1 MRELKTL
8 VPYFRPYR
16 RIYATGLALVIVSNA
31 FSTLVPRFVQHGI
44 DAIAHQQEFALVLR
58 AVELLLGAALLSG
71 IARFGMRQY
80 LNSVSRRVEYDLR
93 NDLFAHLERQ
103 PAAFYDR
110 HPTGD
115 LMARAT
121 NDLLNI
127 RMVAGPALMYLVDTL
142 ARTLLVLPAM
152 LQISAPLTGYALLP
166 LLGLPFGM
174 IVFGRAIHARTEAI
188 QEHFATIT
196 SHVMENLS
204 GVRIVRAYRQEGAET
219 DAFGRLSEEYVRR
232 NLALVRA
239 YGAFQPMLMSL
250 GALGSVVVLLVG
262 GRLVIAHAMSL
273 GAFVAFGV
281 YLTMLVWP
289 MIALG
294 WVVNLVQRGAASM
307 GRVNAILHEAP
318 TITSPAEPAVLPPA
332 AGARALTFENVWF
345 RYPGAE
351 DRGWVLEDVSFTLA
365 AGESLG
371 VVGATGAGK
380 STLVDLVA
388 RTYDPDRGR
397 ILVDGVDI
405 RTLSLDDLRRTVS
418 HVPQETFLFS
428 ESVRE
433 NVLFGMPDDGRL
445 ERASEAA
452 QLTEA
457 LPSLPD
463 GYDTLLGERGVN
475 LSGGQKQRTAIA
487 RALAKDAPIFL
498 LDDALSA
505 VDASTEARILQA
517 LRSALVGKTTV
528 IVSHRLAAVRDAT
541 RIIVL
546 DQGRIVETGRHPDL
560 MRREGR
566 YWELVR
572 RQELEVELE
581 EEAKSEK

>member
-8 VPYFRPYR
+8 IPYFRPYR
-16 RIYATGLALVIVSNA
+16 RTYLAGLALVIVSNA
-31 FSTLVPRFVQHGI
+31 FSVLVPRYVQHGI
-44 DAIAHQQEFALVLR
+44 DAIALRQGYAIVLR
-58 AVELLLGAALLSG
+58 AVEFLLGAAFLSG
-71 IARFGMRQY
+71 VARFGMRQY

-93 NDLFAHLERQ
+93 NDVFAHLERQ
-103 PAAFYDR
+103 PAAFFDR

-121 NDLLNI
+121 NDLLNV
-127 RMVAGPALMYLVDTL
+127 RMVAGPALMYLVDTVTR
-142 ARTLLVLPAM
+142 AALLLPAM
-152 LQISAPLTGYALLP
+152 LQISPVLTGYALLP

-174 IVFGRAIHARTEAI
+174 ILFGRAIHARTEAI
-188 QEHFATIT
+188 QAHFATIT

-204 GVRIVRAYRQEGAET
+204 GVRIVRAYRQESAEE
-219 DAFGRLSEEYVRR
+219 AEFSRLSTEYVRR

-250 GALGSVVVLLVG
+250 GGLGAVIVLLVG
-262 GRLVIAHAMSL
+262 GRLVIAHAMSI

-307 GRVNAILHEAP
+307 GRVNMILHAEP
-318 TITSPAEPAVLPPA
+318 TITSPAAPATLPPA
-332 AGARALTFENVWF
+332 AGARALTFEHVWF

-351 DRGWVLEDVSFTLA
+351 DRGWVLQDISFTLA

-371 VVGATGAGK
+371 IVGATGAGK

-405 RTLSLDDLRRTVS
+405 RDLTLAELRRTVS

-428 ESVRE
+428 ESVRD

-505 VDASTEARILQA
+505 VDASTEARILKA
-517 LRSALVGKTTV
+517 LRSALIGRTTI

-546 DQGRIVETGRHPDL
+546 DRGTVVETGRHADL
-560 MRREGR
+560 IRREGR

-572 RQELEVELE
+572 RQELEGELE
-581 EEAKSEK
+581 GVREGT

>member
-1 MRELKTL
+1 MRELKKL

-16 RIYATGLALVIVSNA
+16 GIYAAGLALVAVSNY
-31 FSTLVPRFVQHGI
+31 FSVKIPRYVQHGI
-44 DAIAHQQEFALVLR
+44 DAIAGHLPFATVLT
-58 AVELLLGAALLSG
+58 AVELLLGVAFLSAL
-71 IARFGMRQY
+71 ARFGMRQY

-110 HPTGD
+110 HATGD

-121 NDLLNI
+121 NDLLNV

-142 ARTLLVLPAM
+142 IRTALLLPAM
-152 LQISAPLTGYALLP
+152 LQISPALTGYALLP
-166 LLGLPFGM
+166 LLGLPVGM
-174 IVFGRAIHARTEAI
+174 IVIGRAIHARTEAI
-188 QEHFATIT
+188 QEHFSTIT
-196 SHVMENLS
+196 THVLENLS
-204 GVRIVRAYRQEGAET
+204 GVRIVRAYRQEAAEES
-219 DAFGRLSEEYVRR
+219 AFSGLSAEYVRR

-239 YGAFQPMLMSL
+239 YGAFQPMLMGL
-250 GALGSVVVLLVG
+250 GGLAGVVVLLMG
-262 GRLVIAHAMSL
+262 GHLVITHAMSL

-281 YLTMLVWP
+281 YLNMLVWP

-307 GRVNAILHEAP
+307 GRINAILDQVPA
-318 TITSPAEPAVLPPA
+318 ITSPTSPAHLPA
-332 AGARALTFENVWF
+332 TAGARALTFENVWF

-351 DRGWVLEDVSFTLA
+351 DRGWVLEEISFTLA

-371 VVGATGAGK
+371 VVGATGSGK
-380 STLVDLVA
+380 SSLVDLVA

-405 RTLSLDDLRRTVS
+405 RTLSLDELRRTVS

-428 ESVRE
+428 ESVRD

-445 ERASEAA
+445 ERSAEAA

-505 VDASTEARILQA
+505 VDANTEARILQA

-528 IVSHRLAAVRDAT
+528 IVSHRSAAVRDAT

-546 DQGRIVETGRHPDL
+546 DRGRVVETGRHADL
-560 MRREGR
+560 LRKEGR

-572 RQELEVELE
+572 RQELEGELE
-581 EEAKSEK
+581 EVRGKR